1 MTARFHKDRDPRD
14 EAVARAAR
22 ELREQLP
29 DLPPDVDARVLAG
42 VLAAARSEEAAAAP
56 APAPAP
62 PRARRAR
69 RLAARPRALLTR
81 PRLALAMAAVVL
93 VALAVWS
100 PAVGPL
106 SRGGVARA
114 VTIGVLPGD
123 CPPPEASGRLEVAG
137 VWDGAEARRFE
148 RVLRRFEQSTSI
160 RVAYRYETHDIAP
173 KLRRRVARGC
183 PPDVALL
190 PQPGLMEE
198 LARAGALQ
206 PADAATRQLVATH
219 YGASWRRLGTVDGR
233 LYGVWF
239 KASNKS
245 LLWYRGRAL
254 RQAGIERPPATWSAF
269 LRDAHRLSSVGIRPL
284 AVAGADG
291 WPLTDLFENVY
302 LRSAGPRLYDALSR
316 HQIPWTHPSVVAA
329 LRQIGRLLGDSAI
342 VGPRRRLLTT
352 TFEQSVAE
360 ALGPKASAAMLHEAD
375 FVAAYPHGRD
385 THATVFPA
393 MRGGSP
399 DGLVVGGDVA
409 VQLSATPAA
418 RRLMRFLAS
427 PEAAAI
433 WARRGGFLSPN
444 RDVSATDYPNAATA
458 RSAATLANATTIRF
472 DLSDLQP
479 PVFGAT
485 AGQGM
490 WGLFHQLAA
499 HPDSARTI
507 ARRLELAASAVRPG
521 G

>member
-1 MTARFHKDRDPRD
+1 MSARFHKDRDPQH
-14 EAVARAAR
+14 EAVTRAAR

-29 DLPPDVDARVLAG
+29 ELPPDVDARVLAG
-42 VLAAARSEEAAAAP
+42 VLAAARAEKAP
-56 APAPAP
+56 AAQPAPQRTG
-62 PRARRAR
+62 RARQW
-69 RLAARPRALLTR
+69 LARPAALLTR
-81 PRLALAMAAVVL
+81 PRLALAAAVVL

-100 PAVGPL
+100 PNVGPL

-114 VTIGVLPGD
+114 VTIGILPGD

-148 RVLRRFEQSTSI
+148 RVLRRFEQTTSI
-160 RVAYRYETHDIAP
+160 QVAYRYETHDIAP

-198 LARAGALQ
+198 LARAGALH
-206 PADAATRQLVATH
+206 PADAPTRQLVATH
-219 YGASWRRLGTVDGR
+219 YGPSWQRLGTVDGR

-269 LRDAHRLSSVGIRPL
+269 LRDARRLSTVGIRPL

-329 LRQIGRLLGDSAI
+329 LRHIGALLGDSAI
-342 VGPRRRLLTT
+342 VGPRQQLLKT

-375 FVAAYPHGRD
+375 FVAAYPHGPD
-385 THATVFPA
+385 THATAFPT
-393 MRGGSP
+393 MGGGSP

-444 RDVSATDYPNAATA
+444 RDVPAADYPNPATA

-490 WGLFHQLAA
+490 WGLFHELAE
-499 HPDSARTI
+499 HPDSAGTI

>member
-1 MTARFHKDRDPRD
+1 VSGRFDKDHPAED
-14 EAVARAAR
+14 AVARAAR
-22 ELREQLP
+22 SLHEQLP
-29 DLPPDVDARVLAG
+29 ELPPDVDARVLAG
-42 VLAAARSEEAAAAP
+42 VLAAADQEEPTP
-56 APAPAP
+56 APAPG
-62 PRARRAR
+62 RAQRVSLRV
-69 RLAARPRALLTR
+69 RLAHAGTLLTR
-81 PRLALAMAAVVL
+81 PGLALAAAVIL
-93 VALAVWS
+93 IALAVWS
-100 PAVGPL
+100 PAAGPL

-114 VTIGVLPGD
+114 VTIGILPGD
-123 CPPPEASGRLEVAG
+123 CPSPAASGRLEVAG

-148 RVLRRFEQSTSI
+148 RVLRRFERATSI
-160 RVAYRYETHDIAP
+160 QVAYRYETHDIAP

-206 PADAATRQLVATH
+206 PADRPTRRLVATH
-219 YGASWRRLGTVDGR
+219 YGPSWRRLGMVDGR
-233 LYGVWF
+233 LFGVWF

-254 RQAGIERPPATWSAF
+254 RQAGIDGPPTTWRAF
-269 LRDAHRLSSVGIRPL
+269 LRDAHRLATIGIRPL

-302 LRSAGPRLYDALSR
+302 LRSAGPRLYDALAQHR
-316 HQIPWTHPSVVAA
+316 IPWTHPTVVAA
-329 LRQIGRLLGDSAI
+329 LRQIGELLGDKAI
-342 VGPRRRLLTT
+342 VGPRKQLLTT

-375 FVAAYPHGRD
+375 FVAAYPHGGD
-385 THATVFPA
+385 THATAFPA
-393 MRGGSP
+393 MSGGSP

-418 RRLMRFLAS
+418 RQLMRFLAS
-427 PEAAAI
+427 PQAAAA

-444 RDVSATDYPNAATA
+444 RDVPATDYPDAATA

-490 WGLFHQLAA
+490 WGLFQQLAE

-507 ARRLELAASAVRPG
+507 ARRLELAAGAVRDNG
-521 G
+521 